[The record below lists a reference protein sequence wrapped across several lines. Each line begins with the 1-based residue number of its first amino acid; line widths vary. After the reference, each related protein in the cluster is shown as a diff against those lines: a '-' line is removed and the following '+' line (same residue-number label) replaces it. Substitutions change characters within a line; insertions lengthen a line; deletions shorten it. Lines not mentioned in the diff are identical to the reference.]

1 MNPAKAIT
9 RVPVPDLRRLRAK
22 TPAAPMNIALIGI
35 SGGATLTG
43 PGGLAQLAA
52 IARSS
57 LPASSVPRRCAG
69 CCAGP
74 GPARA
79 GWPGSTRSTSTSTT
93 T

>member
-1 MNPAKAIT
+1 MNPAKTIT

-35 SGGATLTG
+35 CGGATLTR

-69 CCAGP
+69 CWP